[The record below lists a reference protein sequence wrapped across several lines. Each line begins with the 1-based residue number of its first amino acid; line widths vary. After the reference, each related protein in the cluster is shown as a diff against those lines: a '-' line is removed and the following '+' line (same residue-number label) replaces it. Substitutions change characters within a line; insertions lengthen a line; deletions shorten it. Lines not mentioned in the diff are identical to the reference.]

1 MVNRSYYGPEHTI
14 GLHITVEYA
23 TAQKYDK
30 ILAQQGK
37 TRSQDIRE
45 YMTRVVEQYEWELEC
60 GQPTGDTLQ

>member
-37 TRSQDIRE
+37 TRSQDIRK
-45 YMTRVVEQYEWELEC
+45 YMARVVEEYKRELER
-60 GQPTGDTLQ
+60 GQPAEDTSQ

>member
-1 MVNRSYYGPEHTI
+1 MVNRSYYGPDHTI

-30 ILAQQGK
+30 ILTQQGK

-45 YMTRVVEQYEWELEC
+45 YMTRVVKQYERELER
-60 GQPTGDTLQ
+60 GQPAVYTSQ